1 MSTVALVALAG
12 LLGCGRAVT
21 APARLHAGWER
32 GMNVTAY
39 SADAYGAPSA
49 SRSLTDLRTTGTN
62 HVALVPFWYMA
73 SITSST
79 VAPDRTRRPPTPACC
94 RR

>member
-1 MSTVALVALAG
+1 
-12 LLGCGRAVT
+12 
-21 APARLHAGWER
+21 
-32 GMNVTAY
+32 MNVTAY